1 MFFLK
6 LPRAVSH
13 FVFWMLY
20 FSIQASIW
28 MQLYDSGE
36 NGNDNLENGI
46 LNSFL
51 TALKYEWVEAPG
63 KLIAVYANL
72 YILIPKLLLKR
83 KILLY
88 GLATII
94 CIFAASVLQG
104 ILVKYII
111 FPLFFPNLNQINEF
125 INFPKFVQYAAILTS
140 VLVFTASIKI
150 LQHFY
155 KEKTN
160 SIELSKNQLDTEL
173 NFLKSQINP
182 HFFFNTLN
190 NLYGLALQKSD
201 NTPAMILR
209 LSDMMDYILY
219 QAKVHQIELEKEVA
233 FIENYLELEK
243 LRFGSRINIE
253 FEKTGNFKSK
263 VIPPLLF
270 LPLVE
275 NAFKHGASQKLE
287 DSYVKI
293 VLQVNENVY
302 FKVENSKSSV
312 NGFNNKEGL
321 GLENLKRRLELLYP
335 DDFILNIVN
344 DQDRFTAYIQ
354 IPLKL

>member
-1 MFFLK
+1 MVFFT
-6 LPRAVSH
+6 LPRAVRHS
-13 FVFWMLY
+13 VFWILY

-36 NGNDNLENGI
+36 SGNDIFENRI

-51 TALKYEWVEAPG
+51 IALRYEWVEAPG

-72 YILIPKLLLKR
+72 YILIPRLLLKR
-83 KILLY
+83 KIFLY
-88 GLATII
+88 GIATII
-94 CIFAASVLQG
+94 CILTASVFQG
-104 ILVKYII
+104 ILVKFII
-111 FPLFFPNLNQINEF
+111 FPLFFPDLNQIDEI
-125 INFPKFVQYAAILTS
+125 INFPKLIQYAAILTS

-155 KEKTN
+155 KEKTIR
-160 SIELSKNQLDTEL
+160 IELSKNQLDTEL

-201 NTPAMILR
+201 HTPELILR

-219 QAKVHQIELEKEVA
+219 HAKVRHIELEKEVA

-243 LRFGSRINIE
+243 LRFGNRINIE
-253 FEKTGNFKSK
+253 FEKDGNLNSK

-275 NAFKHGASQKLE
+275 NAFKHGASQII
-287 DSYVKI
+287 SNNYVKI
-293 VLQVNENVY
+293 VLHTNENLY
-302 FKVENSKSSV
+302 FKVENNKSSI
-312 NGFNNKEGL
+312 NDLKNEGL
-321 GLENLKRRLELLYP
+321 GLENLKRRLKLLYH
-335 DDFILNIVN
+335 DRFTLNIVK
-344 DQDRFTAYIQ
+344 DQDKFTAYMQ
-354 IPLKL
+354 IPLNS